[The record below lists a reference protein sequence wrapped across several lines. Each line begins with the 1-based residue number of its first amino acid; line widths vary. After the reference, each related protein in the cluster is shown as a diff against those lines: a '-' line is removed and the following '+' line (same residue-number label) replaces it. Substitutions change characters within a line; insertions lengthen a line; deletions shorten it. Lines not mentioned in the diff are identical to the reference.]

1 MVVLVLVLA
10 GEGMAVRAWV
20 APRVTPPLLRSAWR
34 EMLRPAKRPTDV
46 PRARDRAAPR
56 SKDRVTDGP
65 RKACRATE
73 GPRNVGRD
81 RLRAAKPPLRG
92 VKARALPRRVVLGA
106 LNRGVAACGAALK
119 RGPALTCGAAGAL
132 KRAAGALT
140 CGAAG
145 ALMRGAAGALM
156 CGAAGAPPPR

>member
-56 SKDRVTDGP
+56 SNRVTDGP

-119 RGPALTCGAAGAL
+119 RGPALICGAVLICGATLTCGAAGAL
-132 KRAAGALT
+132 KR
-140 CGAAG
+140 
-145 ALMRGAAGALM
+145 
-156 CGAAGAPPPR
+156 